1 MVMVVKLKSH
11 LMKFHVDCDDI
22 GLIIYLSPISQDDS

>member
-1 MVMVVKLKSH
+1 MVMAVKPKSH
-11 LMKFHVDCDDI
+11 LMKFHVEGDDI